1 MPAFL
6 TGTAF
11 KLGGKALK
19 AGFNLLKNRQNKTA
33 SKTGEPKVPL
43 GERLKS
49 GYQWAKGQFDKV
61 ATFKKTESGG
71 ISIEPK
77 SKEQTTK
84 AASSGEMN
92 WTPILIGAGALL
104 LLTSMK

>member
-19 AGFNLLKNRQNKTA
+19 AGFNLLKNRKNSTA

-43 GERLKS
+43 AERLKS

-77 SKEQTTK
+77 RDEQ
-84 AASSGEMN
+84 SPSGAGAGDMN

>member
-19 AGFNLLKNRQNKTA
+19 AGFNLLKNRTPSA

-61 ATFKKTESGG
+61 ATFKKTETGG

-77 SKEQTTK
+77 KEAQSGATGG
-84 AASSGEMN
+84 ASEMN

-104 LLTSMK
+104 LLTAKK